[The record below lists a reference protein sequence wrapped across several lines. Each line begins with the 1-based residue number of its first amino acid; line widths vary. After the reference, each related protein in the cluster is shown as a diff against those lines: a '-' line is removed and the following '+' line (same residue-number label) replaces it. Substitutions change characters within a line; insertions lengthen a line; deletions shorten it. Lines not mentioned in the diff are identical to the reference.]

1 MTLLTDTREQ
11 LPLTFPTL
19 RGVEVKVATLP
30 VGDYGAL
37 HDIKGTMVQD
47 TTVFERKNL
56 GDAFSSFTTGYLR
69 EKAKWTRAKAAGLTY
84 LLAIEGTISEVL
96 NGHTYWAGGQS
107 HQAKKDGLTLLK
119 QLCTCQRK
127 YGIQVMFFASRRE
140 MALYIQEYFL
150 AWERV
155 KPDGPAPE
163 YAI

>member
-1 MTLLTDTREQ
+1 MRLLTDSREQ
-11 LPLTFPTL
+11 IPLQFPKMHNVSVEIAALP
-19 RGVEVKVATLP
+19 A
-30 VGDYGAL
+30 GDYSAL
-37 HDIKGTMVQD
+37 HASSQGWVQD
-47 TTVFERKNL
+47 KAVFERKNL

-84 LLAIEGTISEVL
+84 LLAIEGTVSDVL

-155 KPDGPAPE
+155 KPDAPAPE